1 MNSILGRLLSWQIG
15 TLIVTTA
22 FITALTYQ
30 TTWSQFNH
38 SRDMALEQIAWA
50 VMRHQGMHPE
60 LYDLTAEQESII
72 SQVWNDNNLLI
83 FASRPDQL
91 LPRQKPGLSS
101 FTFHDKD
108 WHAFVIH
115 DRGVTVQIS
124 NPADVRELWF
134 KEFGGALFVPF
145 SLMVIIMGSFIAI
158 AATQAFKPIRE
169 LRQEIQARNPEFLP
183 PLNNDFY
190 PDELRVIV
198 DALNDMLKRLDDA
211 FLARQRFIAEA
222 AHELRTPITAI
233 RLNAEVLLTEQ
244 RQQAPSEA
252 ADNLQRGVERA
263 SHLVSQLLHLARFDP
278 KFASARQF
286 ATVDLVDLAKT
297 VVIEYDT
304 LAARKAIDIGLIAPP
319 QATLFGDMEALRI
332 LLSNL
337 VDNAIR
343 YTPEGGCIDVV
354 IETSI
359 SALELSVIDNGP
371 GIPEKDRKRAFE
383 PFCRLNNNLPG
394 SGLGLAIAEE
404 IIQQHGAEIELSD
417 SPNGG
422 LTVRV
427 LLPNSGRC
435 QSLLP

>member
-1 MNSILGRLLSWQIG
+1 
-15 TLIVTTA
+15 
-22 FITALTYQ
+22 
-30 TTWSQFNH
+30 
-38 SRDMALEQIAWA
+38 
-50 VMRHQGMHPE
+50 
-60 LYDLTAEQESII
+60 
-72 SQVWNDNNLLI
+72 
-83 FASRPDQL
+83 
-91 LPRQKPGLSS
+91 LSS
-101 FTFHDKD
+101 FTVHDKD

>member
-60 LYDLTAEQESII
+60 LYKLSDQQESII
-72 SQVWNDNNLLI
+72 SQVWDENGLLI
-83 FASRPDQL
+83 FASRPDQS

-101 FTFHDKD
+101 FTFQDKE
-108 WHAFVIH
+108 WHAFVIN

-124 NPADVRELWF
+124 NPADVRSLWF
-134 KEFGGALFVPF
+134 KEFGSALVIPF
-145 SLMVIIMGSFIAI
+145 SLMVIIMGSFIVI
-158 AATQAFKPIRE
+158 AATQAFQPIRQ
-169 LRQEIQARNPEFLP
+169 LRQEIEARNPEFLP
-183 PLNNDFY
+183 PLSNDTY

-211 FLARQRFIAEA
+211 FLARQRFIADA

-233 RLNAEVLLTEQ
+233 GLNAEVLLAEH
-244 RQQAPSEA
+244 RQQAPTEA

-286 ATVDLVDLAKT
+286 STVDLVDLAKT
-297 VVIEYDT
+297 VVIDYDT
-304 LAARKAIDIGLIAPP
+304 MAARKAIDIGLIAPP
-319 QATLFGDMEALRI
+319 QATLFGDIEALRI

-343 YTPEGGCIDVV
+343 YTPKGGRIDVL
-354 IETSI
+354 IEATAST
-359 SALELSVIDNGP
+359 LELSIIDNGP
-371 GIPEKDRKRAFE
+371 GIPENERKRVFE
-383 PFCRLNNNLPG
+383 PFCRLNNNVPG
-394 SGLGLAIAEE
+394 SGLGLAISEE
-404 IIQQHGAEIELSD
+404 IIRQHDAGFALSETPD
-417 SPNGG
+417 GG
-422 LTVRV
+422 LTIRV
-427 LLPNSGRC
+427 SLPKSGPC
-435 QSLLP
+435 QKPLP